1 MRSSIE
7 VRPPQ
12 GSASSEALKD
22 LITSSVRDVV
32 REELRTALRPLV
44 QSRPTTEL
52 LSKRAAARAL
62 GIGRDTL
69 QRLIGSD
76 QIKTTPWEEGVRI
89 SRDEVDRVKRDG
101 VQRTVAMCSSSRKRK
116 KSASAKATPGLLAT
130 WRYPS
135 ERCG

>member
-1 MRSSIE
+1 LGPPVE
-7 VRPPQ
+7 VRLAP
-12 GSASSEALKD
+12 GSTSPDPSLD
-22 LITSSVRDVV
+22 LIVSSLRDVV
-32 REELRTALRPLV
+32 REELRIALRPLL

-101 VQRTVAMCSSSRKRK
+101 VQRAVAMCSSSGKRK
-116 KSASAKATPGLLAT
+116 KSASANATPGLLKT
-130 WRYPS
+130 WRHPS

>member
-1 MRSSIE
+1 
-7 VRPPQ
+7 
-12 GSASSEALKD
+12 L
-22 LITSSVRDVV
+22 RDVV
-32 REELRTALRPLV
+32 REELQMALRPLL

-130 WRYPS
+130 WRHPS